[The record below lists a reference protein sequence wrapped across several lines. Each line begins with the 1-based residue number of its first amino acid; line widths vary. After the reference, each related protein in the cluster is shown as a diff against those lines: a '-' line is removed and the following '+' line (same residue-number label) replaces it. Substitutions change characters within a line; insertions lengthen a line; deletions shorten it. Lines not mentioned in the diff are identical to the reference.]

1 MYKMTVIGQ
10 ILLGAVFSLTAAA
23 PAQAEDTPGVFA
35 IRVQQA
41 GPLLDAGAQYWN
53 LAPAFQVKMMPQSM
67 TTPSNPKPAVAQLK
81 VRAAHNGQWISV
93 LVEWEDSTMSN
104 RIVLDQFGD
113 QVAVEFPMVFNK
125 DDLPS
130 PMMGSPGK
138 RVDIWQW
145 RAAFQR
151 DLDEG
156 EPGIRDLYPNTMV
169 DVYPDEMLR
178 VTDARPYMG
187 AVGVDNMISHP
198 TESPVLEQMAEGF
211 GTLTTV
217 PGDQDTDGRG
227 VWKDGKWT
235 VVFTHPMAPFSKN
248 SSRFTP
254 GGETVAAFAVWD
266 GGNQEVGA
274 RKAWAGWIPFR
285 LAK

>member
-1 MYKMTVIGQ
+1 MLIKTSVIQ
-10 ILLGAVFSLTAAA
+10 ALIITAFIMIAA
-23 PAQAEDTPGVFA
+23 PASAAEDPGIFA
-35 IRVQQA
+35 IRVPDE
-41 GPLLDAGAQYWN
+41 GPLLDAGAKYWN
-53 LAPAFQVKMMPQSM
+53 IAPAFQVTMMPQTM
-67 TTPSNPKPAVAQLK
+67 TTPSNPNPAIKHLK
-81 VRAAHNGQWISV
+81 VRAVHNGQWVSV
-93 LVEWEDSTMSN
+93 QVEWEDPSLSN
-104 RIVLDQFGD
+104 RIVVDQFGD
-113 QVAVEFPMVFNK
+113 QVAVEFPMFYKK

-130 PMMGSPGK
+130 PMMGNPGK

-156 EPGIRDLYPNTMV
+156 EPGIKDLYPNAMV

-178 VTDARPYMG
+178 ATDARPYMG

-198 TESPVLEQMAEGF
+198 KESPVLEQMAEGF

-227 VWKDGKWT
+227 AWKDGKWI
-235 VVFTHPMAPFSKN
+235 VVFTHPLAPFSKN
-248 SSRFTP
+248 SAHFAP
-254 GGETVAAFAVWD
+254 GRETVAGFAVWD
-266 GGNQEVGA
+266 GGNREVGA
-274 RKAWAGWIPFR
+274 RKAWASWIPFR